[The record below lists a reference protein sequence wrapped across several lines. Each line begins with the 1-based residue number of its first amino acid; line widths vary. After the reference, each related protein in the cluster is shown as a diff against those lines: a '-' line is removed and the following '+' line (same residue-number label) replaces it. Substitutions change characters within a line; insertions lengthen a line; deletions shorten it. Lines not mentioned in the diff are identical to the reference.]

1 MKQEA
6 ENFRPKIKK
15 EKSWWKS
22 ESSDA
27 LLTRLKNSQRFS
39 DKMKPE
45 DKAPLTKNES
55 LKEKK
60 KAKKSRKLKSHG

>member
-6 ENFRPKIKK
+6 ENFRPKTKK

-45 DKAPLTKNES
+45 DKAPLTIK
-55 LKEKK
+55 
-60 KAKKSRKLKSHG
+60 